1 MTVVGYWPFGLFFCD
16 IWQVSDVAMCT
27 SSIMH
32 MCTISLDRYMSI
44 RAPLK
49 SRNRSRLAVALK
61 IAAVWLISLTIASPL
76 VFIGIYQPQDI
87 LNDDFECGI
96 FNTYFLIYGSL
107 AAFFAPLVIMLVT
120 YSLTIRLLSRRARH
134 LEQRAKEGMRRTM
147 TRRRSSVQHR
157 HFERSAVSG
166 NTTTTTESSTEN
178 ELESTVARKVR
189 ESGVHDSRSRSRS
202 SDSDCLS
209 STNLTDDET
218 KSCSSGSS
226 RRFKK
231 SLRRILL
238 ESELMYWRR
247 NAGAKAA
254 MAAAAAAAEEEMKA
268 DATTPAETG
277 INAEAS
283 DEVVVETRRTSGSG
297 TRVKAMAEARSGARA
312 GARTGVRVESTGV
325 LSTESRVGASV
336 VESAEVKLETRR
348 RYFQIRQSASDII
361 ERFPVGPA
369 DVPHRQSPLLNRRAV
384 PRVSHSL
391 TVSEGNFLDIEEEE
405 PTSKRIPPVEVPDS
419 SASNVR
425 IPVKMLACHRKL
437 LYQKTSKPSLLAAK
451 DEPAAKPAQ
460 SESKPEVL
468 TIKGTTDISPLS
480 DSSQTTTPN
489 PSTETVSRKCF
500 MKREYRRRFC
510 SRQDQ
515 TIAKCRSED
524 NLAGKRRQ
532 QAAAEVRH
540 QASLDSHPPTSGE
553 SMPASSNS
561 STDVM
566 TPRRPL
572 STNRSDYNRS
582 DESDI
587 TSDSTTHTTFRSLV
601 RKHSTAIRIAQL
613 LASKNDDRNHPSNSL
628 SAVQTERKAVK
639 VLGTMFLLF
648 VVCWASFFC
657 LNFAKGI
664 CTSCDINGVL
674 FNWFL
679 WLGYASSMLNPIIYT
694 IFNKAFKHTFIRI
707 LTCSFC
713 LARGTCNDRGRKG
726 GDTGGRKSV
735 GNCSVSDDVLAR
747 HRLSRAIESLT
758 ETNF

>member
-1 MTVVGYWPFGLFFCD
+1 MPYITLPDAELAMTVVGYWPFGLVFCD

-87 LNDDFECGI
+87 LNDDYECGI
-96 FNTYFLIYGSL
+96 FNKYFLIYGSL

-147 TRRRSSVQHR
+147 TRRRSSGSQHR
-157 HFERSAVSG
+157 HFERAAVSG

-178 ELESTVARKVR
+178 ELESTVVRKVR
-189 ESGVHDSRSRSRS
+189 ESGVRDSRS
-202 SDSDCLS
+202 SDSDCCPS

-218 KSCSSGSS
+218 RSCSSGSS

-247 NAGAKAA
+247 SAEAKAA
-254 MAAAAAAAEEEMKA
+254 VAAAAAAKA
-268 DATTPAETG
+268 DVATAT
-277 INAEAS
+277 EAGVRE
-283 DEVVVETRRTSGSG
+283 DAREEVVAETRRSSGSG
-297 TRVKAMAEARSGARA
+297 TRAQAMFEARSGTRA
-312 GARTGVRVESTGV
+312 EARTGLRVEPAGV
-325 LSTESRVGASV
+325 LTEARVGLS
-336 VESAEVKLETRR
+336 VESAEVKLEKRR
-348 RYFQIRQSASDII
+348 DFQIRQSGLDIE
-361 ERFPVGPA
+361 ERFPMG
-369 DVPHRQSPLLNRRAV
+369 DVHSRQSPLLNRRAV

-391 TVSEGNFLDIEEEE
+391 TVSEGNFIDSEEE
-405 PTSKRIPPVEVPDS
+405 PTNKRIAPAEILDCGV
-419 SASNVR
+419 SNVR
-425 IPVKMLACHRKL
+425 MPLKMFACHKKL
-437 LYQKTSKPSLLAAK
+437 LCQKTLKSLPPPTTTTTK
-451 DEPAAKPAQ
+451 DEPTAKLAK
-460 SESKPEVL
+460 SESKQEVL
-468 TIKGTTDISPLS
+468 GIRTIADISPLS
-480 DSSQTTTPN
+480 DNSRPPN
-489 PSTETVSRKCF
+489 PSTETMTRKCF

-510 SRQDQ
+510 SQ

-524 NLAGKRRQ
+524 NLAAKRR
-532 QAAAEVRH
+532 QAAAEIRH

-561 STDVM
+561 STDVT

-572 STNRSDYNRS
+572 STNYNRS

-587 TSDSTTHTTFRSLV
+587 TSDSTTHTTFKSLV

-648 VVCWASFFC
+648 VICWASFFC

-664 CTSCDINGVL
+664 CMTCDINGVL

-713 LARGTCNDRGRKG
+713 LARGSFNDRGRQG
-726 GDTGGRKSV
+726 GDTSGRKSI
-735 GNCSVSDDVLAR
+735 GNCSVSDEALAR
-747 HRLSRAIESLT
+747 NRLSRAIESLT

>member
-1 MTVVGYWPFGLFFCD
+1 MTVVGYWPFGLVFCD

-76 VFIGIYQPQDI
+76 VFVGIYQPQDI

-96 FNTYFLIYGSL
+96 FNKYFLIYGSL

-147 TRRRSSVQHR
+147 TRRRSSGGQHR
-157 HFERSAVSG
+157 HFERAAISG

-178 ELESTVARKVR
+178 ELESTVVRKAR
-189 ESGVHDSRSRSRS
+189 ESGVRDSRS
-202 SDSDCLS
+202 SDSDCCPS

-247 NAGAKAA
+247 SAEAKAA
-254 MAAAAAAAEEEMKA
+254 VAAAAAVKA
-268 DATTPAETG
+268 DVTEAGVRAEVREEFV
-277 INAEAS
+277 A
-283 DEVVVETRRTSGSG
+283 ETRRSSGSG
-297 TRVKAMAEARSGARA
+297 NRAEARSGARA
-312 GARTGVRVESTGV
+312 EARTGVRVESSGV
-325 LSTESRVGASV
+325 STEARVGLSA
-336 VESAEVKLETRR
+336 ESAEFKLETRR
-348 RYFQIRQSASDII
+348 DFQIRQSASDIE
-361 ERFPVGPA
+361 ERFPMG
-369 DVPHRQSPLLNRRAV
+369 DVQSPRLNRPRAV

-391 TVSEGNFLDIEEEE
+391 TVSEGNFIDSEEE
-405 PTSKRIPPVEVPDS
+405 PTNKRIAPAEILDC
-419 SASNVR
+419 SAGNVR
-425 IPVKMLACHRKL
+425 LPVKLFACHKKL
-437 LYQKTSKPSLLAAK
+437 IYQKTLKSLPPPTTTSTTK
-451 DEPAAKPAQ
+451 DEPTSK
-460 SESKPEVL
+460 SESKQEAL
-468 TIKGTTDISPLS
+468 GIRTTADISPLS
-480 DSSQTTTPN
+480 DSSRPPN
-489 PSTETVSRKCF
+489 PSTETMTRKCF

-510 SRQDQ
+510 SQ

-524 NLAGKRRQ
+524 NLAAKRR

-540 QASLDSHPPTSGE
+540 QASLDSHPQTSGE

-561 STDVM
+561 STDVT

-572 STNRSDYNRS
+572 STNYNRS

-587 TSDSTTHTTFRSLV
+587 TSDSTTHTTFKSLV

-648 VVCWASFFC
+648 VICWASFFC

-664 CTSCDINGVL
+664 CPTCSINGVL

-713 LARGTCNDRGRKG
+713 FTRGSFNDRGRQG
-726 GDTGGRKSV
+726 GDTGGRKSI
-735 GNCSVSDDVLAR
+735 GNCSVSDEALAR